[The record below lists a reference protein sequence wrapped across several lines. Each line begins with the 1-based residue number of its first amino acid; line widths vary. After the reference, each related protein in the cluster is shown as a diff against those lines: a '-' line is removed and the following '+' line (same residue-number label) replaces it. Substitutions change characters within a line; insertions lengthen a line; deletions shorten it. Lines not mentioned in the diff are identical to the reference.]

1 MTGADPRR
9 LLPAGLSAFDLTGRV
24 ALVYGASRGIG
35 RELAAALGAAG
46 ASVALAA
53 RSAEGLEASTAL
65 VRARGAVAVP
75 FVSDARRADR
85 LAPLVEEVVARMGG
99 LDVLLYVAGTTVRAP
114 ALETREEDWDA
125 ILAVNLKAAFF
136 LAQAAGRYWVGSQR
150 FQPGG
155 EHGKGKVIFI
165 ASLTGALGIRL
176 TSPYAASKAGILG
189 ITRTL
194 ATEWAPLGICVN
206 AIAPGYVETEL
217 TRPLF
222 EDPERGPWIHS
233 RIPMG
238 RRSYPEDLAGAAV
251 FLASG
256 ASDYLTGQ
264 TIYVDGGWT
273 AA

>member
-1 MTGADPRR
+1 MSAADPTRQ
-9 LLPAGLSAFDLTGRV
+9 LPAGLSAFDLSGRV

-35 RELAAALGAAG
+35 RALAEALAAAG

-53 RSAEGLEASTAL
+53 RSTEGLEAGTAL
-65 VRARGAVAVP
+65 IRERGGTAVP

-85 LAPLVEEVVARMGG
+85 MAPLVEDVVARMGG
-99 LDVLLYVAGTTVRAP
+99 LDVLLYVAGMTVRAP

-125 ILAVNLKAAFF
+125 ILSVNLKSAFF

-150 FQPGG
+150 FEPSG
-155 EHGKGKVIFI
+155 ERGKGKVIFI
-165 ASLTGALGIRL
+165 ASLTSALGIRA

-189 ITRTL
+189 VTRTL

-251 FLASG
+251 FLSSR